1 MEPTTEGRG
10 ASTSMLYKLLYTQS
24 LLKLKSYR
32 ILILTFKKNKMSL
45 QELLQERLGHL
56 QLSPEEYNSMACDL
70 ANDHAQAMLEC
81 GPEDY
86 PDYDEEPDTSG
97 PVHST
102 QDGVCYYCG
111 SDKEPNVDY
120 EIEMQDYVFA
130 GTYSDCECRSIVNEC
145 RDTLYDDDWDTDED
159 DSNFGYS
166 TWEDG
171 CD

>member
-1 MEPTTEGRG
+1 MKSLTEV
-10 ASTSMLYKLLYTQS
+10 
-24 LLKLKSYR
+24 
-32 ILILTFKKNKMSL
+32 
-45 QELLQERLGHL
+45 LQERLGHL

-86 PDYDEEPDTSG
+86 PDYDEEPDLDG
-97 PVHST
+97 PVHSDK
-102 QDGVCYYCG
+102 DGVCCYCG
-111 SDKEPNVDY
+111 SDKEPNVQY
-120 EIEMQDYVFA
+120 EDGGNPVHTGVY
-130 GTYSDCECRSIVNEC
+130 YSCECRSIVNI
-145 RDTLYDDDWDTDED
+145 YDEDGDDD